1 MPVLEN
7 WEWWLGFNIF
17 VLAMLALDLG
27 GFHRKVHEI
36 RVKEALIWSGV
47 WIALALAFNV
57 VIYFSRGQEIALQ
70 FLTGYVIEKTLS
82 IDNIFVFL
90 LIFSCFRVPPIHQH
104 TILFWVILGALVMRA
119 IFIALGITL
128 IEKFHWMIYV
138 FGMILIVTGIRIA
151 MEKDKEI
158 HPENNP
164 LLKLLRRFMPMTETY
179 EGAKFFVR
187 RSGKLIATP
196 LFVTLIIVETTDV
209 IFAVDSIPAILAIS
223 SDPFI
228 VYTSNVFAIL
238 GLRSLYFAVS
248 GVMQYFHHLH
258 YGLAAILVFVGL
270 KMIVTD
276 IYHIPIV
283 ASLMFIVTA
292 IAISVGAS
300 ILWPKKLEKN

>member
-1 MPVLEN
+1 MVEN
-7 WEWWLGFNIF
+7 LNWWVGFNVF

-27 GFHRKVHEI
+27 VFHRKAHIVQ
-36 RVKEALIWSGV
+36 VKEALAWSAV
-47 WIALALAFNV
+47 WITLALAFNAL
-57 VIYFSRGQEIALQ
+57 IYITRGQEIALQ

-90 LIFSCFRVPPIHQH
+90 LIFNCFRVPPVHQH
-104 TILFWVILGALVMRA
+104 KILFWGVLGALIMRA
-119 IFIALGITL
+119 IFIVLGITL

-138 FGMILIVTGIRIA
+138 FGVILVFTGIRIA

-164 LLKLLRRFMPMTETY
+164 LLKLLRRFMPITDTY
-179 EGAKFFVR
+179 DNGKFFTR
-187 RSGKLIATP
+187 IAGKLMATP
-196 LFVTLIIVETTDV
+196 LFLTLIIVETTDV

-223 SDPFI
+223 SDSFI

-258 YGLAAILVFVGL
+258 YGLAAILAFVGL